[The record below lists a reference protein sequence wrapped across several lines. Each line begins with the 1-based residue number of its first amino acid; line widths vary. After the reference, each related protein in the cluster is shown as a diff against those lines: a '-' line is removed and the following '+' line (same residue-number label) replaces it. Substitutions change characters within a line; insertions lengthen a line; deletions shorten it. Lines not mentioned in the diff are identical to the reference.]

1 MPIRWATFL
10 LPLIAVA
17 ADFNREIRPILSDR
31 CYSCHGPDEANRKA
45 KLRLDTEAGARAA
58 LPHLIERV
66 STEKKGMRMPPLSAG
81 AGLTTREIYLLK
93 QWVNEGAKWE
103 KHWSFVPPVRP
114 RIPGIDAAIEA
125 RLKREGV
132 ALSAPASQA
141 TLLRRVSLDLTGL
154 PPTPEEAEAF
164 LKDESP
170 NAYEQ
175 VVDRL
180 LATNRYGERMAM
192 RWLDASRYADT
203 NGYQTDA
210 ERSMWRWRDWVIDAF
225 NKNMPFNQFTI
236 EQLAGD
242 LLPNPTRDQI
252 IATGFN
258 RNHRANGEGGIIGEE
273 FLVEYAIDRV
283 EATSTVWL
291 GLTLGCA
298 RCHDHKYDPFTQR
311 EFYSMFAFFNNIP
324 EKGKVFKYGNSPPFI
339 AAPTQEQESKW
350 AVLTAS
356 AELAERRLATL
367 APEIARART
376 IWEKRAGPVA
386 DWTPK
391 RKLIWQGQAQAK
403 VHGKV
408 IAAAGPVGGQQFDSQ
423 SYLDAGDVAP
433 LGYYDQFTLAAWVN
447 PTAPNGA
454 IISRASDKEEES
466 GYGVYLREGKIQVN
480 FVLRWLDDCLRVES
494 QQSLPMGEW
503 SHVAVTYDGSREAKG
518 IRVYVNGQP
527 VKLTYLV
534 DDLNQDF
541 ATKDPLRIGAGN
553 GLRFEGSIADARV
566 YQDGLTPEEAGVL
579 GTARSVSEILA
590 DATRTPAEMRKVE
603 WSFLDVHAPPFL
615 TAAWN
620 QYWSTRDELRAYSGT
635 LPTVMIMQERPD
647 VRPAH
652 VLRRGAY
659 DQPGDIVTRGLP
671 AALATPSGVTNRL
684 ALAQWIVSRDNPL
697 TARVT
702 VNRLWQM
709 LFGVGIVKSVED
721 FGSQGEVPTHP
732 ELLDWLAVEFMD
744 SGWNVKQILKTMVM
758 SRTYQQSARVTPELL
773 VRDPENRLYARGPRF
788 RWPAE
793 IVRDQALQVSGLLVE
808 KIGGPS
814 VKPYQPAGL
823 WKELSGGADY
833 ERDKGEALYRRSLYT
848 YWKRA
853 VPPPGMMTFDAAGRE
868 SCVVRE
874 NRTNTPLQALA
885 LMNDEAYLEAA
896 RKMAERMLR
905 EGGVTERS
913 RLARG
918 FALALLRPP
927 SVRESTVL
935 LASLHHYRDR
945 YETDPAAAGKLL
957 AYGESKAD
965 LDLKKPELAAW
976 TMIASMILNLDET
989 VTKE

>member
-1 MPIRWATFL
+1 MVIRWAAFL
-10 LPLIAVA
+10 FPLLMAGT
-17 ADFNREIRPILSDR
+17 DFNREIRPILSDR

-58 LPHLIERV
+58 LRPGASGVSLLVERV
-66 STEKKGMRMPPLSAG
+66 SSEKQGMRMPPASAG
-81 AGLTTREIYLLK
+81 AALKAREIDLLK
-93 QWVNEGAKWE
+93 QWVGEGGKWE
-103 KHWSFVPPVRP
+103 KHWSFIPPVRP
-114 RIPGIDAAIEA
+114 VSQTIDSLIEA
-125 RLKREGV
+125 RLSREGL
-132 ALSAPASQA
+132 ALSPAAAKA

-154 PPTPEEAEAF
+154 PPGEETAAAF
-164 LKDESP
+164 WKDDSP
-170 NAYEQ
+170 GAYERL
-175 VVDRL
+175 VDRL
-180 LATNRYGERMAM
+180 LGSSRYGERMAM
-192 RWLDASRYADT
+192 RWLDAARYADT

-210 ERSMWRWRDWVIDAF
+210 ERSMWRWRDWVIEAF
-225 NKNMPFNQFTI
+225 NKNMPFNQFTV

-258 RNHRANGEGGIIGEE
+258 RNHRANGEGGSIGEE

-324 EKGKVFKYGNSPPFI
+324 EKGKVFKYGNSPPMM
-339 AAPTQEQESKW
+339 AAPTQEQESRW
-350 AVLTAS
+350 AALKAA
-356 AELAERRLATL
+356 AESAERRLSAL
-367 APEIARART
+367 APEIARARAA
-376 IWEKRAGPVA
+376 WEKRAGQVA

-391 RKLIWQGQAQAK
+391 RKLLWQ
-403 VHGKV
+403 
-408 IAAAGPVGGQQFDSQ
+408 AAEGTKQFDGKTMVE
-423 SYLDAGDVAP
+423 AGDVAA
-433 LGYYDQFTLAAWVN
+433 LGYYDRFTLAAWVK
-447 PTAPNGA
+447 PEAQDGA
-454 IISRASDKEEES
+454 ILTRASDQEEES
-466 GYGVYLREGKIQVN
+466 GYGVYLRKGKVQVN

-494 QQSLPMGEW
+494 EEKLPLGKW
-503 SHVAVTYDGSREAKG
+503 SHVAVTYDGTREAKG
-518 IRVYVNGQP
+518 IQLYVNGER

-541 ATKDPLRIGAGN
+541 ASKNPLRIGAGN
-553 GLRFEGSIADARV
+553 GLRFEGAITGARI
-566 YQDGLTPEEAGVL
+566 YQDALTPEEAGVL
-579 GTARSVSEILA
+579 GASRSLAEILA
-590 DATRTPAEMRKVE
+590 RPDRTPVELRKVA
-603 WSFLDVHAPPFL
+603 WSFLDEHAPPEL
-615 TAAWN
+615 GAVWKD
-620 QYWSTRDELRAYSGT
+620 YWRTRDELREYAGT
-635 LPTVMIMQERPD
+635 LPTVMIMQEMAE

-659 DQPGDIVTRGLP
+659 DQPGEIVTRGLP
-671 AALATPSGVTNRL
+671 AALAPPLRVTDRL
-684 ALAQWIVSRDNPL
+684 ALARWIASRDNPL

-721 FGSQGEVPTHP
+721 FGSQGEWPSHP

-773 VRDPENRLYARGPRF
+773 ARDPENRLYARGPRF

-793 IVRDQALQVSGLLVE
+793 VVRDQALAASGLLVE
-808 KIGGPS
+808 RVGGPS

-833 ERDKGEALYRRSLYT
+833 ERDQGEGLYRRSLYT

-896 RKMAERMLR
+896 RKLAERMLH
-905 EGGVTERS
+905 EGGVTEAGK
-913 RLARG
+913 LDRG

-927 SVRESTVL
+927 GARESAVL

-957 AYGESKAD
+957 AYGEKKPAD
-965 LDLKKPELAAW
+965 DLKKPELAAW
-976 TMIASMILNLDET
+976 TMVASMILNLDET

>member
-1 MPIRWATFL
+1 MLIRWAAFFF
-10 LPLIAVA
+10 PLITVA

-45 KLRLDTEAGARAA
+45 NMRLDTEVGARAA
-58 LPHLIERV
+58 LPHLIERI

-81 AGLTTREIYLLK
+81 AGLTAREIDLLK
-93 QWVNEGAKWE
+93 QWVSEGAKWE

-114 RIPGIDAAIEA
+114 GIPGIDAAIEA
-125 RLKREGV
+125 RLKREGL

-154 PPTPEEAEAF
+154 PPTPEEAETF
-164 LKDESP
+164 LKDDSP
-170 NAYEQ
+170 KAYEH

-258 RNHRANGEGGIIGEE
+258 RNHRANGEGGSIGEE

-324 EKGKVFKYGNSPPFI
+324 EKGKVFKYGNSPPMI

-356 AELAERRLATL
+356 AESAERRLATL
-367 APEIARART
+367 ASEIARART
-376 IWEKRAGPVA
+376 TWEKRAGPVA

-391 RKLIWQGQAQAK
+391 RKLLWHGQAQAK
-403 VHGKV
+403 VQGQV
-408 IAAAGPVGGQQFDSQ
+408 IISPGPVGAQQFDGQ

-433 LGYYDQFTLAAWVN
+433 LGYYDQFTLAAWVK
-447 PTAPNGA
+447 PTAANGA

-494 QQSLPMGEW
+494 QEALPLGKW

-518 IRVYVNGQP
+518 IRVYVNGKP

-553 GLRFEGSIADARV
+553 GLRFEGAIADARV
-566 YQDGLTPEEAGVL
+566 YQDALTPEEASVL
-579 GTARSVSEILA
+579 GTARSVSEILTGS
-590 DATRTPAEMRKVE
+590 TRTPAEMRKVE
-603 WSFLDVHAPPFL
+603 WSFLAVHAPPSL

-647 VRPAH
+647 VRLAH

-671 AALATPSGVTNRL
+671 AALAAPSGVTSRL
-684 ALAQWIVSRDNPL
+684 ALAQWIASRDNPL

-709 LFGVGIVKSVED
+709 IFGVGIVKTVED
-721 FGSQGEVPTHP
+721 FGSQGEWPTHP

-773 VRDPENRLYARGPRF
+773 ARDPENRLYARGPRF

-793 IVRDQALQVSGLLVE
+793 VVRDQALQVSGLLVE
-808 KIGGPS
+808 KVGGPS

-823 WKELSGGADY
+823 WKELSGGTDY

-927 SVRESTVL
+927 SARESTVL
-935 LASLHHYRDR
+935 LESLHHYRDR

-957 AYGESKAD
+957 AYGDSKAD
-965 LDLKKPELAAW
+965 PDLKKPELAAW